1 MKHPHLLQALRF
13 AAVLLLL
20 APAQNVSGA
29 DGTPVS
35 FHRDVFP
42 ILRANCVAC
51 HKPGKAKGQLDLSTF
66 PALMKGGKAGE
77 AIHAGKPETSEL
89 IETVSGDEPEMPK
102 DGEPLTPEEVAVIT
116 RWIAEGAKDD
126 TPADGGL
133 HRLAAPPV
141 YRALPSVSALAW
153 SPDGSVL
160 AVSGFH
166 EVLLHSGDGS
176 KVIGR
181 LVGQSPRI
189 ESVAFS
195 PDGRQLAVAGGA
207 ASEYGEI
214 QLWDLASQQLVR
226 SILTT
231 KDSVFGVSFSPD
243 ASRVAVGCADKT
255 VRVFATADGRE
266 VMKCDNHIDW
276 VYATC
281 FSDDGQRLVSA
292 SRDRAVKLI
301 DVATG
306 RLIDDVNI
314 PRDPVLSLARHP
326 RENLVVFG
334 DEKGGIRIHKM
345 EPRGG
350 RLAEGDNKENS
361 YVRECERM
369 PGPVHALAWSADGQ
383 WIAAGC
389 ATGET
394 RLFKAADGKRVAM
407 LKGAEGAVFAV
418 AFEPTGA
425 SVVVG
430 GYDGKLRVFET
441 ASGKL
446 TREFDPVPLAP
457 ITAAK

>member
-1 MKHPHLLQALRF
+1 
-13 AAVLLLL
+13 
-20 APAQNVSGA
+20 
-29 DGTPVS
+29 
-35 FHRDVFP
+35 
-42 ILRANCVAC
+42 
-51 HKPGKAKGQLDLSTF
+51 
-66 PALMKGGKAGE
+66 
-77 AIHAGKPETSEL
+77 
-89 IETVSGDEPEMPK
+89 
-102 DGEPLTPEEVAVIT
+102 
-116 RWIAEGAKDD
+116 
-126 TPADGGL
+126 
-133 HRLAAPPV
+133 V
-141 YRALPSVSALAW
+141 YRTLPAISAFAW

-160 AVSGFH
+160 AVAGFH

-176 KVIGR
+176 RILGR
-181 LVGQSPRI
+181 LVGHSPRI
-189 ESVAFS
+189 ESLVFS
-195 PDGRQLAVAGGA
+195 PDGKQLAVAGGA

-214 QLWDLASQQLVR
+214 AIWDVATQQMVR

-243 ASRVAVGCADKT
+243 GSRVAVGCADKT
-255 VRVFATADGRE
+255 VRAFDVSDGRE

-281 FSDDGQRLVSA
+281 FSDDGKRLVSA

-314 PRDPVLSLARHP
+314 PRDPVLGLARHP

-369 PGPVHALAWSADGQ
+369 PGAVHALAWSADGH

-394 RLFKAADGKRVAM
+394 RVFKASDGKRVATI
-407 LKGAEGAVFAV
+407 KGDGGAVFAL
-418 AFEPTGA
+418 AFDPANG
-425 SVVVG
+425 SLGVG
-430 GYDGKLRVFET
+430 GSDGKLRVFEA

-446 TREFDPVPLAP
+446 VREFDPVPLATTT
-457 ITAAK
+457 TAAK